1 MRFRVDEVLR
11 TKAEDGASA
20 NDKVLTYQD
29 FCGLVKASAS
39 KGVAKK
45 VKRGGGRG
53 GGGETT

>member
-45 VKRGGGRG
+45 VKRGGRG
-53 GGGETT
+53 GGGETS